1 MPSVTEMLEQ
11 TPEEAIAGYKKP
23 ATEESQPPAEAP
35 PAEDTPKETPP
46 EKTEPPKEV
55 VTPDKVKVA
64 SELFGQEFENEEKV
78 TETIRSLKEWE
89 TKYTQAQQEID
100 ELKAGID
107 PRQFFVSDAELERQ
121 LLLKQFPQYD
131 PVLITKVI
139 AQDTA
144 KMADVDAI
152 RLHHRLTAPE
162 IYQSDED
169 VDLLLKKELGID
181 SEENIVSTELD
192 RTTQLQIKKMARDAR
207 NEFGDIRSKI
217 KLPEK
222 IDLKAKKAEA
232 DAATKARQDKIRP
245 ICQQALQGMPAKL
258 DKLEFTHVDPETK
271 QNISLYEHSI
281 EDSFRKEVQDVL
293 PHAVEMMV
301 KSGKDY
307 TVQMVT
313 EELNAMV
320 GRLKQ
325 KYLVDN
331 VNKIMFAFMR
341 KLEKQFADKEHEEA
355 HNPQK
360 PNLQE
365 APQAQKTPAQLSKE
379 KAEADILKAHGRA

>member
-1 MPSVTEMLEQ
+1 V
-11 TPEEAIAGYKKP
+11 GYKKP
-23 ATEESQPPAEAP
+23 ITEESQPPAETP

-46 EKTEPPKEV
+46 EKPEPPKEV
-55 VTPDKVKVA
+55 VTPDKVKIA

-78 TETIRSLKEWE
+78 TETIRSLREWE

-139 AQDTA
+139 AQDLA

-181 SEENIVSTELD
+181 SEESIVSTELD

-232 DAATKARQDKIRP
+232 DAATKARQDKVRP

-313 EELNAMV
+313 EELNVMI